1 MSIAAIFL
9 AAVAIAAFVAAIE
22 IAVHYWLDKTMDEEE
37 ELFENK
43 WKDPYDLN

>member
-22 IAVHYWLDKTMDEEE
+22 IVVFYWLDDSENE

-43 WKDPYDLN
+43 YRDPYDLN

>member
-9 AAVAIAAFVAAIE
+9 AIMAVAAFIAIVE
-22 IAVHYWLDKTMDEEE
+22 IIVFYWLDSSATDE

-43 WKDPYDLN
+43 YRDPYDLN